1 MNNEDIDDSS
11 AKLIVIAAKLG
22 ANFNVLFMN
31 QSVLRI
37 GLAANKKPAFSI
49 LFSLKVGT
57 TERECCDWTRKI
69 ANHGINVKANS
80 FIEFLITHKSQNFLH
95 FCKRSMWTCL
105 VCHVFHARNLKRL
118 VQHLNTVHYG
128 QPNVD
133 ILCGINGCV
142 SRYKSCKGWCNHVI
156 RKHKQAYAGVNS
168 NNQTATVAEPH
179 DISITSWVDN
189 REMISSGAREPHRSE
204 RNAMPGFY

>member
-1 MNNEDIDDSS
+1 MNNEDIEDSS

-22 ANFNVLFMN
+22 ANFNVLFTN

-80 FIEFLITHKSQNFLH
+80 LIEFSILFSPTKVRI
-95 FCKRSMWTCL
+95 FCISVNA
-105 VCHVFHARNLKRL
+105 VCGLAW
-118 VQHLNTVHYG
+118 
-128 QPNVD
+128 
-133 ILCGINGCV
+133 
-142 SRYKSCKGWCNHVI
+142 S
-156 RKHKQAYAGVNS
+156 
-168 NNQTATVAEPH
+168 ATFF
-179 DISITSWVDN
+179 
-189 REMISSGAREPHRSE
+189 
-204 RNAMPGFY
+204 MPGI